1 MSMTEKDVAEAL
13 GQISATRLRSW
24 VRRGWIQ
31 PGRQGRRVVF
41 TEIDVARA
49 RLVSHLTERLE
60 VSDDE
65 VPVILSLMD
74 QVYGLRRA
82 LRTLG
87 RAVESQPETVRAD
100 IARVFRELDR
110 LN

>member
-1 MSMTEKDVAEAL
+1 MSLTEKDVVDAL
-13 GQISATRLRSW
+13 GQISATRLRTW

-41 TEIDVARA
+41 TEVDVARA
-49 RLVSHLTERLE
+49 RLVYHLTDRLD

-87 RAVESQPETVRAD
+87 RAVEAQPETIRSD
-100 IARVFRELDR
+100 IARAFRDLDR

>member
-1 MSMTEKDVAEAL
+1 MSLSEKDVVDAL
-13 GQISATRLRSW
+13 GQISAARLRTW
-24 VRRGWIQ
+24 IRRGWIQ

-49 RLVSHLTERLE
+49 RLVSHLTERLK

-87 RAVESQPETVRAD
+87 RAVEAQPEPVRAD
-100 IARVFRELDR
+100 IARMFRELDR